1 MSRRVIVAL
10 ASATVLSAVLPGF
23 AGYVTAQFQALDRA
37 REELARL
44 KAQLR
49 MKELTVEPAAAHCRA
64 RTSPGRGHQENGM
77 QVPTPPRTNS
87 RPWQDAALNR
97 VEPPTAWSSLVVP
110 ARPVPASRHPV
121 GPAGPRCSVAGP
133 YLTQLGFRDSTA
145 SSCRER

>member
-10 ASATVLSAVLPGF
+10 ASATVLSAVLPGL
-23 AGYVTAQFQALDRA
+23 AGYVTAQFQALDRT

-49 MKELTVEPAAAHCRA
+49 MKELMVEPATAYCRA
-64 RTSPGRGHQENGM
+64 GASPGRRQKENGM

-97 VEPPTAWSSLVVP
+97 AEPPTVWSSLVVP
-110 ARPVPASRHPV
+110 TVMAKPVPPPHHP
-121 GPAGPRCSVAGP
+121 GCSAAGP
-133 YLTQLGFRDSTA
+133 YLTQLELRDPTA
-145 SSCRER
+145 RSCRER